1 MNNSNFILRPYKGVS
16 DNSALSAIAHEAT
29 GEPYS
34 PEKVAYELNVPG
46 LNHLR
51 DTIVCELSDGRIV
64 GYACIWI
71 DDVKD
76 IRQGRLRYFRIAAQ
90 SPEPSLLAREV
101 LLWAAR
107 RMQEELDS
115 TDRPVAIIELVKEA
129 DMVRRE
135 FLEDAGFQ
143 PIRYY
148 QIMRL
153 KDPAALHEIPLPEG
167 HHYIH
172 GPGHEGAPEYVAMFN
187 DTWID
192 HYGFIPLTVE
202 EFIHDID
209 DDPDYNST
217 LDIVVKH
224 SDGKFVGFAFC
235 RLEQMDAT
243 LGEVMAIGIRRGFRG
258 TGLGR
263 VLLTHAVRTLVEH
276 GATEIELSVDSENPS
291 GAGRLYESVGFR
303 AISVSRRYQLS
314 QDGVIRL
321 ATLDA
326 C

>member
-1 MNNSNFILRPYKGVS
+1 MDNLNFILRPYKGAG
-16 DNSALSAIAHEAT
+16 DNAALSAIAHEAT
-29 GEPYS
+29 GEPFT
-34 PEKVAYELNVPG
+34 PEKVAYELNGPG
-46 LNHLR
+46 LNHSR
-51 DTIVCELSDGRIV
+51 DTVVCELHDGRVI

-76 IRQGRLRYFRIAAQ
+76 IRQGRLHCRIGAQ
-90 SPEPSLLAREV
+90 SPEPSQTAREI

-107 RMQEELDS
+107 RMQVELD
-115 TDRPVAIIELVKEA
+115 TTNRPVAIVELVKEA

-143 PIRYY
+143 AIRYY
-148 QIMRL
+148 HIMRL
-153 KDPAALHEIPLPEG
+153 KDPDALAELPLPDG
-167 HHYIH
+167 HNYLH

-192 HYGFIPLTVE
+192 HYGFIPLSVE

-209 DDPDYNST
+209 DDPDYNAT
-217 LDIVVKH
+217 LDIVVKR
-224 SDGKFVGFAFC
+224 SDGHFVGFAFC

-258 TGLGR
+258 IGLGR

>member
-1 MNNSNFILRPYKGVS
+1 MDNSKLILRPYNGAN
-16 DNSALSAIAHEAT
+16 DNPALSDIAHEST

-46 LNHLR
+46 LNHVR
-51 DTIVCELSDGRIV
+51 DTVVCELPDGSID

-71 DDVKD
+71 DDVKE
-76 IRQGRLRYFRIAAQ
+76 IRQGRLHCRIAAR
-90 SPEPSLLAREV
+90 SPEPVLLAREI

-107 RMQEELDS
+107 RMQEELDT
-115 TDRPVAIIELVKEA
+115 TDRPVAIVELVKEA

-153 KDPAALHEIPLPEG
+153 KDPAMLEEIPLPDG
-167 HHYIH
+167 HHYVH
-172 GPGHEGAPEYVAMFN
+172 GPGQEGASEYVAMFN

-209 DDPDYNST
+209 DDPHYNPT
-217 LDIVVKH
+217 LDIVVRR
-224 SDGKFVGFAFC
+224 SDGMFVGFAFC
-235 RLEQMDAT
+235 RLEQVYAT

-263 VLLTHAVRTLVEH
+263 VLLTHAVRTLVGH